1 MAVTVT
7 VRLPAG
13 ALGPGAPAW
22 CDRHLAARTDEP
34 ERVRRLA
41 DVLHGEY
48 PDGGGPNGGGPNGE
62 YPDDGAPDGPLE
74 EVWRRHPGCAVLALR
89 GPDGLL
95 RVRFRGGALTLRP
108 VGAPA
113 AAPAALVGSLV
124 HALLSAPV
132 PRRGG

>member
-13 ALGPGAPAW
+13 ALGPDAPAW
-22 CDRHLAARTDEP
+22 CDRHLAVRTDEP

-41 DVLHGEY
+41 DVLHGEC
-48 PDGGGPNGGGPNGE
+48 PEDGGPEDGGPE
-62 YPDDGAPDGPLE
+62 DGGPDGPLE
-74 EVWRRHPGCAVLALR
+74 EVWRRHPGCAVLAVR

-108 VGAPA
+108 VGALA